1 MATLYE
7 QILMVLDKYNDM
19 GVSLDRVVA
28 RRYIAFDIIELV
40 EKDDGEDETEP
51 VIKTLKQIPKI

>member
-40 EKDDGEDETEP
+40 EQDDGKDETEP

>member
-1 MATLYE
+1 
-7 QILMVLDKYNDM
+7 M

-40 EKDDGEDETEP
+40 EKDGGEDETEP